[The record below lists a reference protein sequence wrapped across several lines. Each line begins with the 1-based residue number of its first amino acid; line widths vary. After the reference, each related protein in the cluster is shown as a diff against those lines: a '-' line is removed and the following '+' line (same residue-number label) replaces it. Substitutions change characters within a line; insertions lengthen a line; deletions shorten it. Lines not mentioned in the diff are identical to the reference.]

1 MRNVAS
7 EIVSKAAE
15 VIRKGGVLLYP
26 TDTIYGLGC
35 DALNGAA
42 IQRVFEIKRRADDK
56 PALVLIQDG
65 AMLDMLAAE
74 FPPIASKLAK
84 RFWPGPLTIIFKSR
98 WDLHP
103 LLTGSGGRVGVR
115 IPDNDFCRRLL
126 KETGVPI
133 VSTSANIS
141 GTEGP
146 GDIGSL
152 RSLFGGLVDLVVD
165 AGEPAS
171 NLPSTVV
178 DVSHGILT
186 IVREG
191 VIPAEAVREVVDRK
205 RPAT

>member
-1 MRNVAS
+1 MRNVDT
-7 EIVSKAAE
+7 EILGKAAE

-74 FPPIASKLAK
+74 FPPIASRLAK

-103 LLTGSGGRVGVR
+103 LLTSSAGRVGVR

-141 GTEGP
+141 GSEGP

-152 RSLFGGLVDLVVD
+152 RSVFGSLVDLVVD
-165 AGEPAS
+165 GGEPVS
-171 NLPSTVV
+171 SKPSTVV
-178 DVSHGILT
+178 DVSDGTLK

-191 VIPAEAVREVVDRK
+191 VIPAEVVRWVEDRK
-205 RPAT
+205 KPAT

>member
-1 MRNVAS
+1 VIKVAS
-7 EIVSKAAE
+7 EIVSQAAE
-15 VIRKGGVLLYP
+15 VIRTGGVLLYP

-35 DALNGAA
+35 DALNGPA

-65 AMLDMLAAE
+65 AMLDMLAEE
-74 FPPIASKLAK
+74 FPPIASRLAK

-126 KETGVPI
+126 RETGVPI

-152 RSLFGGLVDLVVD
+152 RSLFGSLVDLVVD
-165 AGEPAS
+165 GGEPVS
-171 NLPSTVV
+171 NKPSTVV
-178 DVSHGILT
+178 DVSDGSLR

-191 VIPAEAVREVVDRK
+191 VIPAEVVRWVEDRK
-205 RPAT
+205 KPAT